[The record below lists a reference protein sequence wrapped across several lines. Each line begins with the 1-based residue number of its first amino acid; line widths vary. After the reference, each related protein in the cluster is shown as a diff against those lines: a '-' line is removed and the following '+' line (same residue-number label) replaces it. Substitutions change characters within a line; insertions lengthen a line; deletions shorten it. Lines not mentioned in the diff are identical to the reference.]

1 MYDTDQQVQGL
12 NSICFVM
19 QQELMSSVVELEQL
33 RSDLHTWV
41 DAHVAV
47 ELHVGVKDFTVEVFD
62 TLDNAR
68 QRIWT

>member
-1 MYDTDQQVQGL
+1 
-12 NSICFVM
+12 
-19 QQELMSSVVELEQL
+19 MSSVVELEQL

-62 TLDNAR
+62 ALDNAKQWIR
-68 QRIWT
+68 TLMLTKAELHNIVADKTELP